1 MCVFDCDYGQLC
13 MAAFSCCFQTG
24 HDAVPGSP
32 AQAILRGHDLL
43 AVPPQNHQMY
53 WRESH
58 QCQYMCVSLG
68 GGGNHCVCV
77 CVTLCVCHSVCVYH
91 RGGRGGGFSS
101 KY

>member
-1 MCVFDCDYGQLC
+1 MT
-13 MAAFSCCFQTG
+13 AFSCCFQTG

-32 AQAILRGHDLL
+32 AQAVLCGHDLP

-68 GGGNHCVCV
+68 GGGGGGYHMCHCVCM
-77 CVTLCVCHSVCVYH
+77 CHSVCVYH
-91 RGGRGGGFSS
+91 CGGRGGGVL
-101 KY
+101 